1 LKSSGQL
8 GLGQRVLSIQTIF
21 WEKGRMGYV
30 LERQIGFL
38 LRKAH
43 QYATEIFAD
52 EVGARGVTPQQ
63 FSIILRLSERG
74 EQSHAQLGQANA
86 MDPATTLGVVNRL
99 AERGLVAVRKDP
111 DDRRRRLVQLT
122 VKGQEEAAALRR
134 HGPVITARTLAGLTP
149 QEQETLVAL
158 LEKLAAGTEESAQ
171 SSAAGPTALSPAP
184 GATDSPAPAP

>member
-1 LKSSGQL
+1 M
-8 GLGQRVLSIQTIF
+8 IF
-21 WEKGRMGYV
+21 WEKVRMGYV

-52 EVGARGVTPQQ
+52 EVGGRGVTPQQ
-63 FSIILRLSERG
+63 FSVMVRLYERG

-122 VKGQEEAAALRR
+122 VRGQEEAATLRAS
-134 HGPVITARTLAGLTP
+134 GPVITARTLAGLTP
-149 QEQETLVAL
+149 QERATLVAL
-158 LEKLAAGTEESAQ
+158 LEKLAG
-171 SSAAGPTALSPAP
+171 GPEAPTTALSPAP
-184 GATDSPAPAP
+184 DAADSPARAP

>member
-1 LKSSGQL
+1 
-8 GLGQRVLSIQTIF
+8 
-21 WEKGRMGYV
+21 MGYV

-122 VKGQEEAAALRR
+122 VKGQEEAMALRR

-149 QEQETLVAL
+149 REQETLVAL
-158 LEKLAAGTEESAQ
+158 LEKLAAGTEEAARG
-171 SSAAGPTALSPAP
+171 SAAGPAAGPAALSPAP
-184 GATDSPAPAP
+184 GAADSPAPAP

>member
-1 LKSSGQL
+1 
-8 GLGQRVLSIQTIF
+8 
-21 WEKGRMGYV
+21 MGYV

-43 QYATEIFAD
+43 QYATEVFTD

-63 FSIILRLSERG
+63 FSVMLRLHERG
-74 EQSHAQLGQANA
+74 EQSHAELGQANA

-122 VKGQEEAAALRR
+122 VKGQEEAAVLRR
-134 HGPVITARTLAGLTP
+134 HGPVITTRTLAGLTP
-149 QEQETLVAL
+149 EERETLAAL
-158 LEKLAAGTEESAQ
+158 LEKLTAGTGEG
-171 SSAAGPTALSPAP
+171 AASALSRGSDVA
-184 GATDSPAPAP
+184 DSPAPAP